1 MVVEKLK
8 FWCQSVL
15 PLVYDNSLSY
25 YEVLCK
31 VVERLNEE
39 QEQINEIVNEEERLE
54 NEVVNVKNKIAKL
67 EEYVENYFDNL
78 DVSEEVESVLNKMYK
93 NGDFNTIFAE
103 VVGVYSTPVFVDR
116 MNDMKDT
123 KRIYVLSGNRHIYQA
138 VNGLFFDTGVEYGKS
153 ETINLNYHAS
163 SGGNQVITQIGVN
176 FNA

>member
-1 MVVEKLK
+1 MVIEKLK

-39 QEQINEIVNEEERLE
+39 QEQINEIVN
-54 NEVVNVKNKIAKL
+54 VKNKIAEL
-67 EEYVENYFDNL
+67 EEYVENYFNNL
-78 DVSEEVESVLNKMYK
+78 DVSEEVESVLNKMYQ
-93 NGDFNTIFAE
+93 NGDFNAIFAE

-138 VNGLFFDTGVEYGKS
+138 VNGLFFDTGVVYGES
-153 ETINLNYHAS
+153 ETVNLNYHAS
-163 SGGNQVITQIGVN
+163 SGGNQVITQIIQFMFTN
-176 FNA
+176 IIYK

>member
-1 MVVEKLK
+1 MVIEKLK

-39 QEQINEIVNEEERLE
+39 QKQINEIVNEEERLG
-54 NEVVNVKNKIAKL
+54 NEVVNVKNKIKEL

-78 DVSEEVESVLNKMYK
+78 DVSEEVESVLNKMYQ
-93 NGDFNTIFAE
+93 NGDFNAIFAE

-138 VNGLFFDTGVEYGKS
+138 VNGLFFDTGVEYGNGD
-153 ETINLNYHAS
+153 TLNQEFIAPQNGQEIIMYTE
-163 SGGNQVITQIGVN
+163 VL
-176 FNA
+176 

>member
-54 NEVVNVKNKIAKL
+54 NEVVNVKNKIAEL
-67 EEYVENYFDNL
+67 EAYVENYFDNL
-78 DVSEEVESVLNKMYK
+78 DVSEEVESVLNRMYQ
-93 NGDFNTIFAE
+93 NGDFNAIFAD

-116 MNDMKDT
+116 MNDMTDT
-123 KRIYVLSGNRHIYQA
+123 KRIYVLSTNKHIYQA
-138 VNGLFFDTGVEYGKS
+138 VNGLFFDTGVSYGNGD
-153 ETINLNYHAS
+153 TINVAYSGSGIGNNLNLRT
-163 SGGNQVITQIGVN
+163 VTVE
-176 FNA
+176 